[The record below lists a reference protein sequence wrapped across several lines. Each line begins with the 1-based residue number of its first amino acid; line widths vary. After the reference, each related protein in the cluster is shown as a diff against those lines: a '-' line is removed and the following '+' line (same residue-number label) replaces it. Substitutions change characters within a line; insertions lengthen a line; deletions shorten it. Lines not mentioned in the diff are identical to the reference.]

1 TLVFPSDAN
10 AWNGKLW
17 VTAHG
22 RGRAFKTGQLKPW
35 DKYLDRSKPLA
46 DLNKYDLLILAKG
59 YALAKTYRTSTEGL
73 GEIIAKLENGTPGD
87 YAAFN
92 DSASYIMDFA
102 ALAKNAVERRLG
114 RAPARTYFYGHS
126 AGARIGR
133 GINYTSGLNRGH
145 DGKPVFDGF
154 LLDDSAAGTWLPV
167 VMKDGRDVLFGS
179 EAERAAF
186 APQLEVTHLMY
197 NAIWGPKNKPDW
209 PTSSFLENKRRN
221 AQILLDKGL
230 GERHRV
236 YEIRSISHQGGET
249 LADGRRGPVQILDLS
264 RMMDQFIDKL
274 DAWVDRGV
282 SPPPSHAD
290 VASLGGANSDGTI
303 ARPGLSFPEP
313 VYPSRKSRAIGVY
326 FPY

>member
-1 TLVFPSDAN
+1 GPLYHAVASYEREKGAAITLVFPSDAN

-73 GEIIAKLENGTPGD
+73 GEIIAKLEDGTTVD

-102 ALAKNAVERRLG
+102 AVAKNAVERHLG

-133 GINYTSGLNRGH
+133 GSITRPGSIVAPTSGR
-145 DGKPVFDGF
+145 
-154 LLDDSAAGTWLPV
+154 
-167 VMKDGRDVLFGS
+167 
-179 EAERAAF
+179 
-186 APQLEVTHLMY
+186 
-197 NAIWGPKNKPDW
+197 
-209 PTSSFLENKRRN
+209 SSI
-221 AQILLDKGL
+221 ACCSTI
-230 GERHRV
+230 
-236 YEIRSISHQGGET
+236 
-249 LADGRRGPVQILDLS
+249 
-264 RMMDQFIDKL
+264 
-274 DAWVDRGV
+274 
-282 SPPPSHAD
+282 PPPA
-290 VASLGGANSDGTI
+290 
-303 ARPGLSFPEP
+303 PG
-313 VYPSRKSRAIGVY
+313 SRSS
-326 FPY
+326 